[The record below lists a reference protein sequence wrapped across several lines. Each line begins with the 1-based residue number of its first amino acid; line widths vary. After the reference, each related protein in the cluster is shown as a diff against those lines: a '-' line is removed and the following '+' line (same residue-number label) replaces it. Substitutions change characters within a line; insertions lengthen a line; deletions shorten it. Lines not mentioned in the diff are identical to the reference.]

1 MSWIVLGENKRLIE
15 LRSKPS
21 DNELEGL
28 LSVGSFL
35 TVTNKKTSSKIILRV
50 EDSIQIEPYAPTPL
64 TVEMD
69 LEGLVHDEKCY
80 NKIIAS
86 RLKDLSTR
94 DDGKFD
100 FIYPR
105 SIAERSTVD
114 EIREAIGSYTNG
126 PFIFPATVYN
136 NQSNLIKSAE
146 GNFMNVGLNNYMFW
160 HQTVLCGETGSGKT
174 VAIKYLANHF
184 VKNLDGCVIALNVK
198 EDDLLHMEKPTTET
212 NDTILKEWD
221 SINMTALGI
230 DNFEI
235 YQPSGSASPS
245 SSVDGSRVHKITL
258 KIMDLDPES
267 LLGLIREQMS
277 PIATRWFPEIFRS
290 WQDSVKSKSDVKFI
304 DFVNYFD
311 EIFNDNRLFPTLDIN
326 GTVSAQEMPGQTCGN
341 ISRAISLAVK
351 FFDTDAKPVDVTD
364 FLQKGKFSTID
375 LSGDDAIEFGSIF
388 LRHILKVINKEKSSG
403 KYENTPVLV
412 IVDEAHKFHSKD
424 QGTSE
429 ALKYLEQIAR
439 TGRSR
444 EMGIIFASQD
454 LATIPTGLT
463 NIVGTLI
470 SFRTQDKTT
479 AGKLN
484 VKGEDL
490 KSLGDGYAVAQIH
503 KMPHLKWVKFP
514 MTPSGVQ
521 RKRRE
526 SIEK

>member
-1 MSWIVLGENKRLIE
+1 
-15 LRSKPS
+15 
-21 DNELEGL
+21 
-28 LSVGSFL
+28 
-35 TVTNKKTSSKIILRV
+35 V
-50 EDSIQIEPYAPTPL
+50 E
-64 TVEMD
+64 
-69 LEGLVHDEKCY
+69 
-80 NKIIAS
+80 
-86 RLKDLSTR
+86 
-94 DDGKFD
+94 
-100 FIYPR
+100 
-105 SIAERSTVD
+105 
-114 EIREAIGSYTNG
+114 EIREALGSFKDG

-136 NQSNLIKSAE
+136 NESNLIKSSKE
-146 GNFMNVGLNNYMFW
+146 TFISVGLDKNLFW
-160 HQTVLCGETGSGKT
+160 YQMVICGSTGSGKT
-174 VAIKYLANHF
+174 VAMKYLAHHF
-184 VKNLDGCVIALNVK
+184 VNDLDGCVIALNVK
-198 EDDLLHMEKPTTET
+198 DDDLLHMEKPTTET
-212 NDTILKEWD
+212 NDYILNEWD
-221 SINMTALGI
+221 SIKMTASGI
-230 DNFEI
+230 ENFEI
-235 YQPSGSASPS
+235 YQPSGSKSLPR
-245 SSVDGSRVHKITL
+245 SVDGSRVNKITL

-277 PIATRWFPEIFRS
+277 PVASRWFPEIFRH
-290 WQDSVKSKSDVKFI
+290 WQNSVKNNPDVKFI
-304 DFVNYFD
+304 EFVRHFD
-311 EIFNDNRLFPTLDIN
+311 SIAHDDRLFPTLDIN
-326 GTVSAQEMPGQTCGN
+326 GEVSNQEMPAATCGN